1 MTPPEDMAREVISE
15 HSDTTAR
22 LMRIGRQAAKF
33 YVTDEVISTM
43 ADQILGIDKAQG
55 EPNVIS
61 LAAERRKRQ

>member
-1 MTPPEDMAREVISE
+1 MAREVISD
-15 HSDTTAR
+15 HLDTTAR